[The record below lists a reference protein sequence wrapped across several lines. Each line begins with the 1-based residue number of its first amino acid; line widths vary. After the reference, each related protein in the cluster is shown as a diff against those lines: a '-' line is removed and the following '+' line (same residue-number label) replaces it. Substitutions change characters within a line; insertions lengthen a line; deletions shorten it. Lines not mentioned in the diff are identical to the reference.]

1 MKKMCSSM
9 LKLGFVAHWHCVKD
23 AHVSSSVSMCS
34 KCVLV
39 KVKLHCS
46 LIFSIISTFSW
57 DINLK
62 SSTLQV
68 LSTII
73 FVGLLGSPSIIIL
86 FMLTLTLKK
95 NSFVYVIGD

>member
-1 MKKMCSSM
+1 M
-9 LKLGFVAHWHCVKD
+9 LKLGLVSHWHCVKD

-46 LIFSIISTFSW
+46 LIFSIISTFHL

-73 FVGLLGSPSIIIL
+73 FVGLLGSPSIIL
-86 FMLTLTLKK
+86 FMLTLTFKK
-95 NSFVYVIGD
+95 IVLSM

>member
-9 LKLGFVAHWHCVKD
+9 LKLGLVSHWHCVKD
-23 AHVSSSVSMCS
+23 AHVSSSVSMRS
-34 KCVLV
+34 KRVLV

-46 LIFSIISTFSW
+46 LIFSIISTFRL
-57 DINLK
+57 DIKLK

-86 FMLTLTLKK
+86 FMLTLT
-95 NSFVYVIGD
+95 F